1 MRRLLPEPAGEV
13 TPLEAYAD
21 GPSAVDRPAVRVN
34 MVASLDGAITVEG
47 RSGGLGGDADWRV
60 FMTLRALADVILVGA
75 GTVRNEG
82 YGPPRL
88 SEEAQ
93 AARRARGQARLPS
106 IAVVSRA
113 LTLDWGSRFFAEA
126 PDDARPL
133 VVTCA
138 SAPDDGRRRA
148 AEVAD
153 VIVAGDDDVDV
164 GGALARLGAE
174 GVASVLCEGG
184 PTLNRAL
191 AADGLLDE
199 LCLTVSPL
207 LVGGAGPR
215 MLAGAAPAPGGVRMR
230 LHAAYEDEG
239 FVFLRHRAA

>member
-1 MRRLLPEPAGEV
+1 MRRLLPQPAEDV
-13 TPLEAYAD
+13 TPAEAYAD
-21 GPSAVDRPAVRVN
+21 GPSATGRPAVRVN

-47 RSGGLGGDADWRV
+47 RSGDLGGDADWRV
-60 FMTLRALADVILVGA
+60 FMTLRGLADVILVGA

-88 SEEAQ
+88 KDEVQ
-93 AARRARGQARLPS
+93 AARRERGQARLPR
-106 IAVVSRA
+106 IAVVSRS
-113 LTLDWGSRFFAEA
+113 LTLDWDSRFFADA

-138 SAPDDGRRRA
+138 SAPEDGRRRA

-153 VIVAGDDDVDV
+153 VVVAGGDDVDV
-164 GGALARLGAE
+164 GDALARLGEE

-215 MLAGAAPAPGGVRMR
+215 MLAGAAPAQRGVPMR

-239 FVFLRHRAA
+239 FIFLRHRAA